1 MSQAKVESKRGV
13 THGVETEGMT
23 VTGIYFYLHISC
35 IRKRDYHITERN
47 SSEKIDSNCSEISRT
62 DILRGTNRIF
72 YRVLH
77 VDSPYF
83 TPLLMYNNTIS
94 IFQNITI
101 IDGYAVYRKSL
112 GGTCR

>member
-1 MSQAKVESKRGV
+1 MSRNSDHAKKK
-13 THGVETEGMT
+13 
-23 VTGIYFYLHISC
+23 IAYFY
-35 IRKRDYHITERN
+35 RRYYHQARWL
-47 SSEKIDSNCSEISRT
+47 SSSFGRVKGNCSEISRT
-62 DILRGTNRIF
+62 DILREANRIF
-72 YRVLH
+72 CSVLP

-101 IDGYAVYRKSL
+101 IDGDAGYRKSL